1 MPPPASICARAGLK
15 GWPSAPTIVT
25 LEDMA
30 NEKKA
35 QRRTRA
41 RNQPQ
46 LRLQGFNQHHQ
57 LRQIRA
63 RVTHGLRAVAL
74 RNTDRFIFGTG
85 GKQQIRLLRIR
96 KRTLQLCARHTRQH
110 ACCSVQ
116 IQCPQSCAANK
127 CASDFLGGATAAP
140 STSGIGAIGSN
151 TSGARSISSA
161 RLFNFKPRCSRPHS
175 AAYAYTRQSSASFA
189 RPGRSSHTLNR
200 RPPATLSAERSAS
213 SCEK

>member
-30 NEKKA
+30 NEKESA
-35 QRRTRA
+35 AAHARA
-41 RNQPQ
+41 ESAPIALAGFYQPSQ
-46 LRLQGFNQHHQ
+46 LRP
-57 LRQIRA
+57 IRA

-74 RNTDRFIFGTG
+74 RKTDRFIFGTG

-127 CASDFLGGATAAP
+127 CASDFLG
-140 STSGIGAIGSN
+140 
-151 TSGARSISSA
+151 
-161 RLFNFKPRCSRPHS
+161 
-175 AAYAYTRQSSASFA
+175 
-189 RPGRSSHTLNR
+189 
-200 RPPATLSAERSAS
+200 
-213 SCEK
+213 